1 MYLDIFAHKDIPL
14 YMVTLPYG
22 IDKEHTEYFT
32 RIPWGEYK
40 RIRFAER
47 FNSMST
53 YELKLKIFRDYTV
66 RAIQRT
72 EYEIELLPAG
82 IVDTISNLIM
92 YVSDSGM
99 LPDAQGNVNIPGFT
113 NRLNLYRKIASTNV
127 EYQMY
132 TIICLVFKGYTFEM
146 LDRLPFDR
154 IASLFA
160 NAEKHLVDTGVL
172 KTTLQIFDPNTSIPT
187 TQKLPSISKDGGSVN
202 SEENS
207 IIQQMIKMKEQEKK
221 KEEMQKQMEK
231 EIKPVKVEA
240 PKKEPVNISTQ
251 KENVSYIPPKDKKV
265 VSNGVEVNVPGIKI
279 DNNNKYGGFEKE
291 DFDSLPTYTDDEVLA
306 IQLEMGIPPAG
317 YEIILARQDAQRAAE
332 AKVIEDNGQRIITKK
347 RFKRK

>member
-22 IDKEHTEYFT
+22 IGKEHTEYFT

-47 FNSMST
+47 FNSIST

-66 RAIQRT
+66 RTIPRT

-172 KTTLQIFDPNTSIPT
+172 KTPLQIFDPNTNIEAA
-187 TQKLPSISKDGGSVN
+187 QKAPVITKQGGTLTG
-202 SEENS
+202 EESS
-207 IIQQMIKMKEQEKK
+207 IIQQMIKAKEQEKK
-221 KEEMQKQMEK
+221 KQEMQK
-231 EIKPVKVEA
+231 EINLPKVEA
-240 PKKEPVNISTQ
+240 PKKEQVSIPMENN
-251 KENVSYIPPKDKKV
+251 NVSYIPPKDKKV
-265 VSNGVEVNVPGIKI
+265 VSNGVQVNVPGIKI

-291 DFDSLPTYTDDEVLA
+291 DFDSLPRYSDDQVLA
-306 IQLEMGIPPAG
+306 MQLEMGIPPAG
-317 YEIILARQDAQRAAE
+317 YEIILARQEAERAAE
-332 AKVIEDNGQRIITKK
+332 AKVIEDSGQRIITKK
-347 RFKRK
+347 KFKRK